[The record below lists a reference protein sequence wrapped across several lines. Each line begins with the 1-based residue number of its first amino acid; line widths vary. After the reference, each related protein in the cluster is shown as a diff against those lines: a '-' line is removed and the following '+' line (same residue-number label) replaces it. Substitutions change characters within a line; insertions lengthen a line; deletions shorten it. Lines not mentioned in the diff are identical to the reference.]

1 MVGKI
6 YELGFDGFKSFFKGL
21 ESCLLVSITQHERIS
36 TVDQNQDQRV

>member
-21 ESCLLVSITQHERIS
+21 LVSITRHERIS
-36 TVDQNQDQRV
+36 TVDQNQDQCV